1 MIEYD
6 FKALQDGIRKINSLR
21 NTLVKPEYKEYVPVK
36 ESGGGYVK
44 DNVDLL
50 SECVDQYY
58 QNLKLLVDNT
68 YDYLTRAETLKQID
82 EKIAD
87 SFMKDLYDYPQG
99 KEILEENSQK
109 YKSLE
114 IGR

>member
-6 FKALQDGIRKINSLR
+6 FKALQDGIRKINSIR

-36 ESGGGYVK
+36 ESGGGQVK

-58 QNLKLLVDNT
+58 QNLKLLVNNT